1 MPFHQVD
8 RLALICLLNLA
19 CVSCGGG
26 MSDPAM
32 SDPKGDPQGSAFESH
47 LVRVTDLEAI
57 GRAAFSNIGMDT
69 LASGRIEVEEAQED
83 HGDVKLEVTGATPNM
98 TYSAEFCS
106 FATGPGG
113 CFSLGSLTTDNNG
126 NAEVRLQFPQHGIF
140 AGVFVLTRESQN
152 QFVSGFTAPASG
164 IEAEQRQ
171 EQEGAEDA
179 FEVDLQHVS
188 MVNSGLGSSF
198 GPTGNDPLSSGR
210 VEVEGGSE
218 QGGENEEEGPVEVK
232 VAGAAANA
240 TYVVEFCRFGPG
252 HSGCISLGSFM
263 TDIQG
268 NAQVEFAF
276 PLTGTFDGVFVLTR
290 NVNGTVQNEFVTG
303 FVR

>member
-1 MPFHQVD
+1 MPLHKIG
-8 RLALICLLNLA
+8 RLILTCLLSIA
-19 CVSCGGG
+19 CASCGG
-26 MSDPAM
+26 SM
-32 SDPKGDPQGSAFESH
+32 SDPKGSGDPQDDEGFETD
-47 LVRVTDLEAI
+47 LVRVTGLDAS
-57 GRAAFSNIGMDT
+57 GRAAFPNIGMDM
-69 LASGRIEVEEAQED
+69 LAAGEIKVEEEEEQQDE
-83 HGDVKLEVTGATPNM
+83 VKVEVTGAMPNM
-98 TYSAEFCS
+98 TYGVEFCS
-106 FATGPGG
+106 LATGVAG
-113 CFSLGSLTTDNNG
+113 CFSVGSLVTDNNG
-126 NAEVRLQFPQHGIF
+126 NSEAQLQFPQHGVF
-140 AGVFVLTRESQN
+140 AGVFVLTRNSQN

-164 IEAEQRQ
+164 LGEAEQG
-171 EQEGAEDA
+171 QEGGEA
-179 FEVDLQHVS
+179 FEVNLQRVI
-188 MVNSGLGSSF
+188 MVNGRLGSSF

-290 NVNGTVQNEFVTG
+290 NVNGTVQNEFVT
-303 FVR
+303 